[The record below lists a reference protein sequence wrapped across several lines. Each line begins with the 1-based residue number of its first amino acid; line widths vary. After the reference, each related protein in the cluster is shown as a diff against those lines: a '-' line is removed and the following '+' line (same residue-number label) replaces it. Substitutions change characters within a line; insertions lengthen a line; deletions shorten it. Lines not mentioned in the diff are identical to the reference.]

1 MTILAWRSDDAREQP
16 TLPDPGGFYL
26 TFQRTLAASE
36 HIRTI
41 ASLLANTHWLYE
53 GWGMAPLPLA
63 GTMARLYQRAALMAV
78 RLCSEPDASMA
89 QSQAVVWGLAAFD
102 GLQRELASPDA
113 VEGVRAQA
121 IGQFIT
127 TAITIHLHALE
138 HGAHGSKHAA
148 YQALIDQIADGTDE
162 AVE

>member
-16 TLPDPGGFYL
+16 VLPDPGDFYL
-26 TFQRTLAASE
+26 TFQRQLAASE
-36 HIRTI
+36 HVRTI
-41 ASLLANTHWLYE
+41 ASLIANTHWLYE
-53 GWGMAPLPLA
+53 GWGMAPLPL
-63 GTMARLYQRAALMAV
+63 GGSMAQLYQRAALMAV

-89 QSQAVVWGLAAFD
+89 QSHAVVWGLKAFD
-102 GLQRELASPDA
+102 TLQADLHSPDLT
-113 VEGVRAQA
+113 ESDRTQA

-148 YQALIDQIADGTDE
+148 YQALIDQIADGTDGE
-162 AVE
+162 